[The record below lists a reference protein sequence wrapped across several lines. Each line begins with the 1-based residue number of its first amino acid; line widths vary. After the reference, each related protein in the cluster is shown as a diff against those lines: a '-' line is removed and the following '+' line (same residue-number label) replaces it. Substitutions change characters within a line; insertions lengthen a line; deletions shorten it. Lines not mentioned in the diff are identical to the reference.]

1 MNKETKKVT
10 DRQTSKQTYK
20 KTSREELKDKHKKE
34 RQNKIAGSWPGADWG
49 GQVVGFVPTGW
60 MYEMRKT
67 GFPVRRKGPCHIHL
81 VPYSE
86 HSSYAELRD
95 YVRWLRPAQVR
106 IRVWD

>member
-1 MNKETKKVT
+1 M
-10 DRQTSKQTYK
+10 
-20 KTSREELKDKHKKE
+20 
-34 RQNKIAGSWPGADWG
+34 
-49 GQVVGFVPTGW
+49 PTGW
-60 MYEMRKT
+60 MYEMKKT

-106 IRVWD
+106 RLGRDRVVWVEGERYRLL